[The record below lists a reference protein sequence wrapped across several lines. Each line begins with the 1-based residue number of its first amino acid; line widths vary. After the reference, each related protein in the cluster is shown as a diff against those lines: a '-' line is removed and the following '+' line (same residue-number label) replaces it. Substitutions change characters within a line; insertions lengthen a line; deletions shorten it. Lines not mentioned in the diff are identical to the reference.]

1 MRKLNIFIIGFAFGF
16 AVTWAAQAEEYI
28 VKITPADADLISDGL
43 QTQPFG
49 KVFPLMNKLRSQI
62 LEQQQAAQKVD
73 PAKPAATND
82 PAK

>member
-1 MRKLNIFIIGFAFGF
+1 MRKLSIFVIGFCIGVGLEYAL
-16 AVTWAAQAEEYI
+16 AEEYT
-28 VKITPADADLISDGL
+28 VKITPADADLISEGL

-73 PAKPAATND
+73 PAKSPVTND